1 MIRIGVDIGGTKM
14 AIAALDESGAE
25 LFRRRSDAPG
35 GAYPDALRKLADAVL
50 DAEREAGGPCTVG
63 VGTPGAVSAGT
74 GVLKNAYASV
84 LNGKPL
90 KPDLERLLGREV
102 RFANDANC
110 FALSEAADGAAAGA
124 RVVFGVI
131 LGTGVGGG
139 VVVDGRALAGAN
151 AIAGEWGHNALPW
164 IRAEEL
170 PGPRCG
176 CGKDGHIEAF
186 LSGPGLARDLRRVT
200 GEQLEPSQILA
211 RAGAGDYDCEAA
223 LARYEERLAR
233 ALASVINLLDPD
245 AIVLGGGMSNAERL
259 YRSVP
264 ELWGRHVYSDSVAT
278 PLLKA
283 KHGDASGVRG
293 AARLW

>member
-25 LFRRRSDAPG
+25 LLRRRGDAPR
-35 GAYPDALRKLADAVL
+35 GAYPDAVRALADAVR
-50 DAEREAGGPCTVG
+50 DAESRVGERCTVG
-63 VGTPGAVSAGT
+63 VGTPGAVSAKDGK
-74 GVLKNAYASV
+74 LRNAYASV
-84 LNGKPL
+84 LNGMPL
-90 KPDLERLLGREV
+90 KPDLERLLEREV

-110 FALSEAADGAAAGA
+110 FALSEAVDGAAAGA

-139 VVVDGRALAGAN
+139 VVVDGRVLQGAN

-164 IRAEEL
+164 PAATEL

-176 CGKDGHIEAF
+176 CGREGHIEAF
-186 LSGPGLARDLRRVT
+186 LSGPGLARDYLLAT
-200 GEQLEPSQILA
+200 DKPLEPAQIIA
-211 RAGAGDYDCEAA
+211 HAEAGDPGCEAA

-233 ALASVINLLDPD
+233 ALASVIILLDPD
-245 AIVLGGGMSNAERL
+245 AIVLGGGLSNAERL
-259 YRSVP
+259 YRNVP
-264 ELWGRHVYSDSVAT
+264 KLWGRYVYSDSVAT

>member
-14 AIAALDESGAE
+14 AVAALDESGAE
-25 LFRRRSDAPG
+25 LFRRRSDAPNG
-35 GAYPDALRKLADAVL
+35 SYPDAVRSLADAVL
-50 DAEREAGGPCTVG
+50 AAEREVGRTCTVG
-63 VGTPGAVSAGT
+63 IGTPGAVSAQ
-74 GVLKNAYASV
+74 GVLRNAYASA
-84 LNGKPL
+84 LNEKPL
-90 KPDLERLLGREV
+90 KPDLERLLSREV

-139 VVVDGRALAGAN
+139 VVVDGRALAGRN

-164 IRAEEL
+164 IRSDEL
-170 PGPRCG
+170 PGARCG
-176 CGKDGHIEAF
+176 CGREGHIEAF
-186 LSGPGLARDLRRVT
+186 LSGPGLSRDCRLAS
-200 GEQLEPSQILA
+200 GAALEPAQIIA
-211 RAGAGDYDCEAA
+211 RAESGDAACEAA
-223 LARYEERLAR
+223 LARYEGRLAR
-233 ALASVINLLDPD
+233 ALASVINLIDPD
-245 AIVLGGGMSNAERL
+245 VIVFGGGMSNAERL
-259 YRSVP
+259 YRNVP
-264 ELWGRHVYSDSVAT
+264 KLWGRYVYSDSVAT

>member
-14 AIAALDESGAE
+14 AVAALDESGAE
-25 LFRRRSDAPG
+25 LFRRRSDAPNG
-35 GAYPDALRKLADAVL
+35 SYPDAVRSLADAVL
-50 DAEREAGGPCTVG
+50 AAEREVGRTCTVG
-63 VGTPGAVSAGT
+63 IGTPGAVSAQ
-74 GVLKNAYASV
+74 GVLRNAYASA
-84 LNGKPL
+84 LNEKPL
-90 KPDLERLLGREV
+90 KPDLERLLSREV

-139 VVVDGRALAGAN
+139 VVVDGRALAGRN

-164 IRAEEL
+164 IRSDEL

-176 CGKDGHIEAF
+176 CGREGHIEAF
-186 LSGPGLARDLRRVT
+186 LSGPGLSRDCRLAS
-200 GEQLEPSQILA
+200 GAALEPAQIIA
-211 RAGAGDYDCEAA
+211 RAESGDAACEAA
-223 LARYEERLAR
+223 LARYEGRLAR
-233 ALASVINLLDPD
+233 ALASVINLIDPD
-245 AIVLGGGMSNAERL
+245 VIVFGGGMSNAERL
-259 YRSVP
+259 YRNVP
-264 ELWGRHVYSDSVAT
+264 KLWGPYVYSDSVAT

>member
-25 LFRRRSDAPG
+25 LFRRRSDAPN
-35 GAYPDALRKLADAVL
+35 GAYPDAVRSLADAVL
-50 DAEREAGGPCTVG
+50 AAERELGKACTVG
-63 VGTPGAVSAGT
+63 VGTPGAVSAD
-74 GVLKNAYASV
+74 GVLRNAYASV
-84 LNGKPL
+84 LNEKPL
-90 KPDLERLLGREV
+90 KPDLERLLSREV

-124 RVVFGVI
+124 RVAFGVI

-139 VVVDGRALAGAN
+139 VVVDGRAIAGRN

-164 IRAEEL
+164 IRSDEL

-176 CGKDGHIEAF
+176 CGREGHIEAF
-186 LSGPGLARDLRRVT
+186 LSGPGLARDFKLASGVA
-200 GEQLEPSQILA
+200 LEPAQIIA
-211 RAGAGDYDCEAA
+211 RAESGDAASEAA

-233 ALASVINLLDPD
+233 ALASVINLIDPD
-245 AIVLGGGMSNAERL
+245 AIVLGGGMSNAARL
-259 YRSVP
+259 YRNVP
-264 ELWGRHVYSDSVAT
+264 KLWGPYVYSDPVAT